1 MYPFRNVAF
10 INTMLKPVTSSA
22 ADGCKMAAGHARPTR
37 KLKPWLVEQIESG
50 RYSGL
55 TWDDVQKTCFR
66 IPWKHAGKQDFRHD
80 EDAAIFKAW
89 AMYKKKYENGEKV
102 DAAAWKTR
110 LRCALN
116 KSPEFQERR
125 ERSQLDISEPYKVY
139 RIVPPEE
146 QAITTSKTQS
156 KKRKS
161 TTYSRSSSSDET
173 EPVEK
178 KPQIKQE
185 FEVPVVTSSV
195 FPEDS
200 GIGSDLSN
208 TDTPTVTQHFPEFEL
223 STNKHLRITLT
234 YSGIEVSKKVVQ
246 SGECKLSAKA
256 PLDKCLSGMEHVLLP
271 APGDKFQA
279 DIRERTEELLS
290 FLQSGV
296 MLASNTDGIFAQR
309 QKSCSG
315 RIYWTGPSNSDEVIN
330 KLERDALVKL
340 FDTRKFLRDLETY
353 KAKGGTPPDCQVTLC
368 FGEEFSE
375 HSHTTDKLITAKIEQ
390 VLASEMVRQATE
402 SLFDIQFPDEQMQN
416 PSSPYLITLL
426 PVTTLDS
433 IPEFS

>member
-1 MYPFRNVAF
+1 
-10 INTMLKPVTSSA
+10 
-22 ADGCKMAAGHARPTR
+22 MAAGHARSTR

-89 AMYKKKYENGEKV
+89 AMYKKKYQSGEKV
-102 DAAAWKTR
+102 DAATWKTR

-116 KSPEFQERR
+116 KSPEFQELPH
-125 ERSQLDISEPYKVY
+125 RSQLDISEPYKVY
-139 RIVPPEE
+139 RIVPPAE
-146 QAITTSKTQS
+146 QGIPISKRQS
-156 KKRKS
+156 QKRKS
-161 TTYSRSSSSDET
+161 TTDSRSSSSDET

-178 KPQIKQE
+178 KPQVKQE
-185 FEVPVVTSSV
+185 FEVSEVTSSV

-208 TDTPTVTQHFPEFEL
+208 TDTPAVTQHFPVLES
-223 STNKHLRITLT
+223 STNKHLRITLI
-234 YSGIEVSKKVVQ
+234 YSGVVVAEKVVQ

-256 PLDKCLSGMEHVLLP
+256 PLEKCFSGMEHVLLP
-271 APGDKFQA
+271 APGDQFQA
-279 DIRERTEELLS
+279 DIRSRTETLLS

-309 QKSCSG
+309 QKLCSG
-315 RIYWTGPSNSDEVIN
+315 RIYWTGPSYSDGVIN

-340 FDTRKFLRDLETY
+340 FDTHKFLRDLETY
-353 KAKGGTPPDCQVTLC
+353 KAKGGTPPDCHVTLC
-368 FGEEFSE
+368 FGEEISE

-402 SLFDIQFPDEQMQN
+402 SVFDVQFPDAHMQN

>member
-1 MYPFRNVAF
+1 
-10 INTMLKPVTSSA
+10 
-22 ADGCKMAAGHARPTR
+22 MASGHARSTR

-50 RYSGL
+50 KYYGL

-89 AMYKKKYENGEKV
+89 AMYKKKYQSGEKV

-116 KSPEFQERR
+116 KSPEFQELPD
-125 ERSQLDISEPYKVY
+125 RSQLDISEPYKVY

-146 QAITTSKTQS
+146 QAIAASKMQS
-156 KKRKS
+156 QKRKS
-161 TTYSRSSSSDET
+161 TTYSRSSSSDDT

-178 KPQIKQE
+178 KPHVKEE
-185 FEVPVVTSSV
+185 FDVPAVTSSV

-208 TDTPTVTQHFPEFEL
+208 TDTPTVTQHFPELEP
-223 STNKHLRITLT
+223 STNKYLRITLI
-234 YSGIEVSKKVVQ
+234 YSGIEVAKKVVQ

-256 PLDKCLSGMEHVLLP
+256 PLEKCLSGMEHVLLP

-279 DIRERTEELLS
+279 DIRARTEELLC

-309 QKSCSG
+309 QKLCSG
-315 RIYWTGPSNSDEVIN
+315 RIYWTGPSNSNEVIN

-340 FDTRKFLRDLETY
+340 FDTHKFLRDLETF
-353 KAKGGTPPDCQVTLC
+353 KANGGTPPDCHVTLC
-368 FGEEFSE
+368 FGEEISE

-402 SLFDIQFPDEQMQN
+402 SLFDVQFPDAHMQN
-416 PSSPYLITLL
+416 PSSPYLIDLL

>member
-1 MYPFRNVAF
+1 MA
-10 INTMLKPVTSSA
+10 TSR
-22 ADGCKMAAGHARPTR
+22 ARSTR

-50 RYSGL
+50 KYAGL
-55 TWDDVQKTCFR
+55 MWDDDKKTCFR

-89 AMYKKKYENGEKV
+89 AMYKKKYQDGEKV

-116 KSPEFQERR
+116 KSPEFQEFPD
-125 ERSQLDISEPYKVY
+125 RSQLDISEPYKVY

-146 QAITTSKTQS
+146 QGIASSERQS
-156 KKRKS
+156 RKRKGTS
-161 TTYSRSSSSDET
+161 ESRSSSSDET

-178 KPQIKQE
+178 KPQIIKLGYDVAE
-185 FEVPVVTSSV
+185 VTSSV
-195 FPEDS
+195 SPEDS

-208 TDTPTVTQHFPEFEL
+208 TDIPILEQHIPEFEI
-223 STNKHLRITLT
+223 SSHNRNITPMTTVPSFVVPSNDTYKELRITLI
-234 YSGIEVSKKVVQ
+234 YSGIEVAQKLVQ
-246 SGECKLSAKA
+246 SGECKLSSKA
-256 PLDKCLSGMEHVLLP
+256 PNERFLGGMEHFLLP
-271 APGDKFQA
+271 VPGEQFKDE
-279 DIRERTEELLS
+279 IRKGTERLLS
-290 FLQSGV
+290 FLESGV
-296 MLASNTDGIFAQR
+296 MLASNADGIFAQR

-315 RIYWTGPSNSDEVIN
+315 RIYWTGPYSDSQGVIN

-340 FDTRKFLRDLETY
+340 FDTQKFFTDLETY
-353 KAKGGTPPDCQVTLC
+353 RAKGGTPPDHHVTLC
-368 FGEEFSE
+368 FGEEISE
-375 HSHTTDKLITAKIEQ
+375 PSHTTDKLITAKIEQ

-402 SLFDIQFPDEQMQN
+402 SVPDLLMQN

-433 IPEFS
+433 IP

>member
-1 MYPFRNVAF
+1 
-10 INTMLKPVTSSA
+10 
-22 ADGCKMAAGHARPTR
+22 MAAGHPRSTR

-55 TWDDVQKTCFR
+55 TWDDDQKTCFR

-89 AMYKKKYENGEKV
+89 AMYKNKYQSGEKV

-116 KSPEFQERR
+116 KSPEFQELPT
-125 ERSQLDISEPYKVY
+125 RSQVDISEPYKVY

-146 QAITTSKTQS
+146 QGIPTSKRQIQ
-156 KKRKS
+156 KRKC
-161 TTYSRSSSSDET
+161 TTESRSSSSDET

-178 KPQIKQE
+178 KSLVKLE
-185 FEVPVVTSSV
+185 FEVLEVTSTAS
-195 FPEDS
+195 PEDS
-200 GIGSDLSN
+200 GLGSDLSN
-208 TDTPTVTQHFPEFEL
+208 TDTPTEPQHYPECEA
-223 STNKHLRITLT
+223 STNNHLRITLI
-234 YSGIEVSKKVVQ
+234 YSGVEVAQKVVQ
-246 SGECKLSAKA
+246 RGECKLSAKA
-256 PLDKCLSGMEHVLLP
+256 PPEKCLSGMEHVLLP
-271 APGDKFQA
+271 APGEQFQA
-279 DIRERTEELLS
+279 DIRLKTETLLG

-315 RIYWTGPSNSDEVIN
+315 RIFWSGPSNSQGVIN
-330 KLERDALVKL
+330 KLERDVHVKL
-340 FDTRKFLRDLETY
+340 FDTQMFLRDLEVY
-353 KAKGGTPPDCQVTLC
+353 KVKGGTPPDCQVTLC
-368 FGEEFSE
+368 FGEEISE
-375 HSHTTDKLITAKIEQ
+375 NSHTTDKLITAKIEQ

-402 SLFDIQFPDEQMQN
+402 SLSDVQFPDAHMQN

-426 PVTTLDS
+426 PVTTLDN
-433 IPEFS
+433 IPEFL

>member
-1 MYPFRNVAF
+1 
-10 INTMLKPVTSSA
+10 
-22 ADGCKMAAGHARPTR
+22 MAAGHARATR

-66 IPWKHAGKQDFRHD
+66 IPWKHAGKQDFRQD

-89 AMYKKKYENGEKV
+89 AMYKKKYKSGEKV

-116 KSPEFQERR
+116 KSPEFQELR
-125 ERSQLDISEPYKVY
+125 ERSHLDISEPYKVY

-156 KKRKS
+156 QKRKS

-173 EPVEK
+173 EPAEK
-178 KPQIKQE
+178 KPQVKQE

-208 TDTPTVTQHFPEFEL
+208 TDTPTLTQHFPKLEP
-223 STNKHLRITLT
+223 STNTYLRITLT

-256 PLDKCLSGMEHVLLP
+256 PLEKCLSGMEHVLLP

-353 KAKGGTPPDCQVTLC
+353 KAQGGTPPDCQVTLC

-375 HSHTTDKLITAKIEQ
+375 HGHTTDKLIIAKIEQ
-390 VLASEMVRQATE
+390 VLASEMVRQATTE
-402 SLFDIQFPDEQMQN
+402 SLFQFPDEQMQN
-416 PSSPYLITLL
+416 SSSPYLITLL